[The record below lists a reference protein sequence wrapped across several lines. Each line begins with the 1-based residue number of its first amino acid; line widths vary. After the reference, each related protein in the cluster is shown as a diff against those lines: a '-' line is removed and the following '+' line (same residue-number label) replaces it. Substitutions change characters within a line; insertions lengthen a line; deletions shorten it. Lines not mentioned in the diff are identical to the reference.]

1 MANTYDF
8 LGDQVDYFMKSSWQV
23 YCDASG
29 NRQYIGKTGNEKTI
43 SPNLELAEWFD
54 NTTGVQYLYA
64 LGVSKFDIMCSF
76 TFMQVLDPNAIS
88 MAWNADL
95 DTSDS
100 TYNYMFFGT
109 DPNDL
114 GTYEWRFV
122 GQGKSGLS
130 ITFVIRKGMAIPNG
144 DWASGAPGEWTNLP
158 ITIRSMQDTSITN
171 TKRDLAYFMI
181 QKRSD
186 S

>member
-8 LGDQVDYFMKSSWQV
+8 LGDQLDYFMKSSWQV
-23 YCDASG
+23 YSDASG
-29 NRQYIGKTGNEKTI
+29 ARQYIGKTGNEKTFA
-43 SPNLELAEWFD
+43 PNTELAEWYD

-64 LGVSKFDIMCSF
+64 LGVSKFEF
-76 TFMQVLDPNAIS
+76 TVNFSFMQVLDPNVLA
-88 MAWNADL
+88 MAWNGDL

-100 TYNYMFFGT
+100 TYDYTFYGS

-130 ITFVIRKGMAIPNG
+130 ITFVIRKGMLVPNG
-144 DWASGAPGEWTNLP
+144 DWASGTPGEWTNLP
-158 ITIRSMQDTSITN
+158 ISVRAIQDTAITN